1 MTVREATAADIAAMH
16 EIRLSVRENV
26 LSDPRKVTPDH
37 YHRFLGS
44 TGKSWVYVVKE
55 QVVGFAAAD
64 SGTGNIWALFVHPD
78 FERQG
83 IGRQLHDT
91 MMNWLFGAGCNRAW
105 LTTQANSRADFF
117 YHRAGWQAIDSM
129 ADGDLLYE
137 MRRKA

>member
-1 MTVREATAADIAAMH
+1 MCVREATTADIGAMH

-26 LSDPRKVTPDH
+26 LSHPQKVLPAH

-44 TGKSWVYVVKE
+44 IGKSWVYVVKE

-64 SGTGNIWALFVHPD
+64 SHSGNIWALFVRPG

-91 MMNWLFGAGCNRAW
+91 MIKWLFAAGCNRAW
-105 LTTQANSRADFF
+105 LTTQANTRAGSF
-117 YHRAGWQAIDSM
+117 YRRAGWQAIDTTP
-129 ADGDLLYE
+129 DGDTVYE
-137 MRRKA
+137 MRRDA